1 MCTWVMCT
9 HIWLSSSFAITR
21 SYRRWKMY
29 LELWQGLIAAA
40 FLTGILVGLPVSIK
54 KNREARRCLLPI
66 FLNLPL
72 LIGAVMR
79 CGYFIHTGQYIL
91 AIPDGLATIFATIIE
106 FQRMGF
112 FLKKG

>member
-1 MCTWVMCT
+1 
-9 HIWLSSSFAITR
+9 
-21 SYRRWKMY
+21 MY